1 MRAKRFKV
9 KIQNFSETGRE
20 FVKAWKMAE
29 KGKDYEPGYDL
40 VLGFPDLSW
49 ISKVLSP
56 ERIRIIQTIRDRKPG
71 SIRQLAV
78 FLNRAQQNV
87 QKDVQ
92 ELARLGIVELKKTRT
107 KGQKRESLQPKYH
120 WDGFDIAV

>member
-1 MRAKRFKV
+1 
-9 KIQNFSETGRE
+9 
-20 FVKAWKMAE
+20 MAE
-29 KGKDYEPGYDL
+29 KGKNYEPGYDL

-78 FLNRAQQNV
+78 LLNRAQQNV

-120 WDGFDIAV
+120 WDGFDIAA